1 MLSIIITSFW
11 NYTASIIKEA
21 VLELCALELSSFL
34 GFGWRVANMKLGL
47 RSVAATAAV
56 LAATSQAQCPDY
68 TTYSQVCRSNGRLMN
83 GRGDSE
89 AFLMVEPSCAVLN
102 WTAGFAVY
110 EA

>member
-11 NYTASIIKEA
+11 NYTVSIIKEA

-34 GFGWRVANMKLGL
+34 EFGWRVANMKLNV

-68 TTYSQVCRSNGRLMN
+68 TSYSQVCRPNGRLTDGQVTLLRDRRAHM
-83 GRGDSE
+83 RRSQMDHW
-89 AFLMVEPSCAVLN
+89 LCRL
-102 WTAGFAVY
+102 
-110 EA
+110 